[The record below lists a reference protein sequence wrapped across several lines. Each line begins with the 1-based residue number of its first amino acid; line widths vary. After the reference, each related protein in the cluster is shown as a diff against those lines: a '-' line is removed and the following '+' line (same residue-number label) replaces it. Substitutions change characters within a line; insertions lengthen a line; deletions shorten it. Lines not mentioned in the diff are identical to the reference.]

1 MPFVPYLSFQGQCAE
16 AFAFY
21 GKVFGATPET
31 SPYSEIPADAGGP
44 ELSPEQKG
52 WLMHAQIVTP
62 DGVLM
67 GADMPPQYGG
77 VPQAGVS
84 ISVTRDDGAAA
95 LALFERLAEG
105 GRIAMP
111 YGPTFFAKGFG
122 MCRDRFGTHWI
133 LSTEPEAN
141 APSPDDEP
149 EAHPT

>member
-67 GADMPPQYGG
+67 GADMSPQ
-77 VPQAGVS
+77 
-84 ISVTRDDGAAA
+84 
-95 LALFERLAEG
+95 
-105 GRIAMP
+105 
-111 YGPTFFAKGFG
+111 
-122 MCRDRFGTHWI
+122 
-133 LSTEPEAN
+133 
-141 APSPDDEP
+141 
-149 EAHPT
+149 